1 MTTSSMALSWTI
13 RSHFFDRMLLSS
25 HGRWYHPRWL
35 FKLGLV
41 QRGVQSVPVCRSI
54 LTCWMVEP
62 WNFFRDGVPTK
73 YEAQKKSKLY
83 PSWSQQ
89 VSVGKLMHASDA
101 ARRVIVLLH
110 GSRRL
115 LGFSLVGWSFRK
127 IAWSC
132 PFQKTCIYRRK
143 MERKTGWKLESNLA
157 PAKYLQNPRKF
168 CELEPWHHEGFVVIR
183 DNFPV
188 LHVTMANLLVKYR
201 DA

>member
-35 FKLGLV
+35 FKMGLV

-73 YEAQKKSKLY
+73 YEAQKKSKRY

-89 VSVGKLMHASDA
+89 VSVGKLMHAFWCCQEGD
-101 ARRVIVLLH
+101 
-110 GSRRL
+110 RL
-115 LGFSLVGWSFRK
+115 ASWLKETLGLFW
-127 IAWSC
+127 IPWSC

-168 CELEPWHHEGFVVIR
+168 WELEPWHHEGFVVIR

>member
-1 MTTSSMALSWTI
+1 M
-13 RSHFFDRMLLSS
+13 
-25 HGRWYHPRWL
+25 
-35 FKLGLV
+35 GLV
-41 QRGVQSVPVCRSI
+41 QRGVQSVAVCRNI

-73 YEAQKKSKLY
+73 YEAQKKFKLY

-89 VSVGKLMHASDA
+89 VSVGKLMHAFWCCQEGD
-101 ARRVIVLLH
+101 
-110 GSRRL
+110 RL
-115 LGFSLVGWSFRK
+115 ASWLKETLGLFSGGLE
-127 IAWSC
+127 
-132 PFQKTCIYRRK
+132 FQENSMELPLSKDGYLP
-143 MERKTGWKLESNLA
+143 ERKTGWKLESNLA

-168 CELEPWHHEGFVVIR
+168 WELEPWHHEGFVVIR